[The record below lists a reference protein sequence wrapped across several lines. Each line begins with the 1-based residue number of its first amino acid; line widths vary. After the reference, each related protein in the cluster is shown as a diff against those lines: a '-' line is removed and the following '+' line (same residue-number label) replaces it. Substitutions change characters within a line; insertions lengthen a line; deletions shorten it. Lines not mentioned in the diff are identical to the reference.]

1 MEYSEIIAE
10 AGPDAL
16 QEIADVIINRLDVR
30 ILKPPSPGMVM
41 VRHSDPLEN
50 TLFLL
55 GETFVTECEVEVDG
69 LLGYGCV
76 LGSGEERALCG
87 ALVDA
92 VLGGP
97 APGGDTAIRSEIEH
111 LLEAERLRIEAR
123 WEVESRAV
131 ASTRVSFEVR

>member
-1 MEYSEIIAE
+1 MIDYSEIVAEASADAVRTIAE
-10 AGPDAL
+10 AIL
-16 QEIADVIINRLDVR
+16 NRSTVK

-41 VRHSDPLEN
+41 VRHTDPLEN

-55 GETFVTECEVEVDG
+55 GEAYVTECEVDVDG

-92 VLGGP
+92 VVGGGHALGR
-97 APGGDTAIRSEIEH
+97 DIEP
-111 LLEAERLRIEAR
+111 LLRPSSGRIEER
-123 WEVESRAV
+123 WEAESRAV
-131 ASTRVSFEVR
+131 ASTRVSFDVR